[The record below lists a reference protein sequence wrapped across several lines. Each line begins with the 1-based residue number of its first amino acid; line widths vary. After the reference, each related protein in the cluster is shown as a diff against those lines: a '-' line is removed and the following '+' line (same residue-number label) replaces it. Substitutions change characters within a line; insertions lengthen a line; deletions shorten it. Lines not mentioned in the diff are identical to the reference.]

1 MMIDSNLITVIL
13 ESLESTDERFKT
25 SIGRIIRLGLDIANN
40 SEEFKE
46 ELSTYDDFIC
56 HVYVKDLDF
65 NIWINHTDGKLSF
78 NNNIYENHSKEEK
91 IIHFILKREVLKK
104 MFRQK
109 LPASEAYMKGLIEID
124 GFLADAMMI
133 KNLWLYFS
141 KFFRHLITN

>member
-1 MMIDSNLITVIL
+1 MIDSNLITVIL

-25 SIGRIIRLGLDIANN
+25 SIGRIIKLALDIANN

>member
-1 MMIDSNLITVIL
+1 MIDSNLITVIL